1 LILVI
6 INIIKYIIF
15 KIKRLWSR
23 NITILEEKYIK
34 ISYKNNKNILERK
47 YIKYLNIY
55 KNNNII
61 NKEKENKI
69 KII

>member
-1 LILVI
+1 M
-6 INIIKYIIF
+6 
-15 KIKRLWSR
+15 
-23 NITILEEKYIK
+23 LEGE
-34 ISYKNNKNILERK
+34 

-61 NKEKENKI
+61 NKEKGNKI